1 MSNTATITAVR
12 DISTIEFHD
21 WPLRELRNVQGQRES
36 RFQVVFKQSVREE
49 IQRHGLETPD
59 VEVCGVLVG
68 RCVRDL
74 HGPYLLVEHCIR
86 GNGARNKST
95 AVTFTTDAWQ
105 HIHETM
111 DRQHPDETI
120 VGWYHTHPGFGIFLS
135 EMDLFICDHFFNLL
149 WQSAFV
155 FDPHSGEEGNF
166 IWRSGRPDPDA
177 VLTETEEPPSPTT
190 ELTAEVPEG
199 DLIQQIAELKH
210 RVHQLEQRLILLA
223 MVFLFAVGFGAMWKL
238 GYLSDAQPAPTTQPT
253 TQATTPQ

>member
-1 MSNTATITAVR
+1 MSAVAIASVR
-12 DISTIEFHD
+12 DIGLIEFHD
-21 WPLRELRNVQGQRES
+21 WPLRELHNPQGNRES
-36 RFQVVFKQSVREE
+36 RFQFVFKQSVRDE
-49 IQRHGLETPD
+49 IHRHGLDTPD

-74 HGPYLLVEHCIR
+74 RGPYLLVEHCIR

-111 DRQHPDETI
+111 DRQHPDQTI

-135 EMDLFICDHFFNLL
+135 EMDVFICEHFFNLP

-166 IWRSGRPDPDA
+166 IWRSGRP
-177 VLTETEEPPSPTT
+177 ETDSILIENDEIAPPEPAIETPQSELIEQIV
-190 ELTAEVPEG
+190 ELTT
-199 DLIQQIAELKH
+199 
-210 RVHQLEQRLILLA
+210 RVRRLEKGLTLLA
-223 MVFLFAVGFGAMWKL
+223 MAFAFLVAFAAAWKL
-238 GYLSDAQPAPTTQPT
+238 GYLSDTPTQSTTRPTTP
-253 TQATTPQ
+253 

>member
-1 MSNTATITAVR
+1 MSSIATMTPVR

-21 WPLRELRNVQGQRES
+21 WPLRELRNAQGQRES
-36 RFQVVFKQSVREE
+36 RFQVVFKQSVRNE
-49 IQRHGLETPD
+49 IQRHGQETPD

-74 HGPYLLVEHCIR
+74 RGPYLLIEHCIR

-111 DRQHPDETI
+111 DRDHPDQTI

-135 EMDLFICDHFFNLL
+135 EMDVFICDHFFNLP
-149 WQSAFV
+149 WQTAFV

-166 IWRSGRPDPDA
+166 IWRSGRPDPDQFL
-177 VLTETEEPPSPTT
+177 VETDEPQPSVEPIAETSNNELVEQIV
-190 ELTAEVPEG
+190 ELT
-199 DLIQQIAELKH
+199 I
-210 RVHQLEQRLILLA
+210 RVRRLERRLVLLA
-223 MVFLFAVGFGAMWKL
+223 MTVLFAFAFGVMWKL
-238 GYLSDAQPAPTTQPT
+238 GYLTDSPPEPTTQPT
-253 TQATTPQ
+253 TQIATPQ